1 MHTSLALGGPN
12 ITNGFL
18 SPKFNQKGSVVD
30 GLTGLSGAGPSWG
43 VEMAKGVVEFSNG
56 EYGQGGRTIV
66 RNLPFSNMWF
76 WKDQVNQMTYSW
88 TQ

>member
-1 MHTSLALGGPN
+1 
-12 ITNGFL
+12 
-18 SPKFNQKGSVVD
+18 
-30 GLTGLSGAGPSWG
+30 
-43 VEMAKGVVEFSNG
+43 MAKGVVEFSNG